1 MDGYL
6 KIKTKIDNKDVDKQI
21 KQLEDKIKKLQESS
35 TENSKQQEA
44 LEMEVRQYEELTR
57 QAEQYRQ
64 TLKKL
69 ERDKEKMVK
78 ANPQLAVSTTPE
90 YSNLET
96 QINGMKQKYASATK
110 ELDKQTPKIDKVYM
124 KLERVKAKQTENNA
138 KMAQFKEEIESVNT
152 SNIQKGV
159 DNVGKSLTKQI
170 KKIGKL
176 GLAVVGIR
184 SAWFAVR
191 GTISSVTQYND
202 QVATDFEYMRYAIA
216 QALLPAVEQLV
227 KILYTVLT
235 YVNAITTSWFGFN
248 LFTNSSAKSFK
259 SISSSAKEM
268 QKSLQGFDEINT
280 VSSTSSSS
288 GISSGMPSMDLAGM
302 QGEVPAWL
310 KFIIDNKELITSV
323 LAGISGGIMAI
334 KLGLTGI
341 QAFGIGLIIAGVIK
355 LIQDLISFLND
366 PTWVKFGKVLSDI
379 GLIIL
384 GVGVIIGSIPA
395 LIVGALT
402 AIIGYVITHWNQ
414 LKEGF
419 KLLWTFI
426 VEIFWALISAIE
438 GIFTTIALII
448 RAPFDTLWDIVQ
460 GVCGG
465 IKTIL
470 KGILQVFKGIFT
482 GDMKTVLEGFK
493 NIFKG
498 IFDSLWSIVKS
509 IFNFIIRGIN
519 AVISGINKIRF
530 DVPDWVP
537 GIGGKRLGFNVPK
550 IPLLAKGAVISQPT
564 QAIIGEAGAEAVMPL
579 ENNLEWLDILAD
591 KLASRMGSVGGS
603 YIIQLDG
610 RTIQRGMT
618 KRQQELS
625 YAKNGG

>member
-35 TENSKQQEA
+35 AENSKQQES
-44 LEMEVRQYEELTR
+44 LETEVRQYEELTQ
-57 QAEQYRQ
+57 QAEEYRQ

-69 ERDKEKMVK
+69 ERDREKMVK

-110 ELDKQTPKIDKVYM
+110 EIDKQTPKIDKVYM

-138 KMAQFKEEIESVNT
+138 KMAQFKKEIDSVNT
-152 SNIQKGV
+152 NNIQKGV

-191 GTISSVTQYND
+191 GAISSVTQYND

-216 QALLPAVEQLV
+216 QALLPAVQQLV

-248 LFTNSSAKSFK
+248 LFANSSAKSFK

-280 VSSTSSSS
+280 VSSSSS
-288 GISSGMPSMDLAGM
+288 GSSASGMPSMDLAGM

-341 QAFGIGLIIAGVIK
+341 QALGIGLIIAGVVK

-366 PTWVKFGKVLSDI
+366 PTWEKFGKVLSDI

-384 GVGVIIGSIPA
+384 GVGAIIGSIPA

-402 AIIGYVITHWNQ
+402 LIIGYAISHWEQ

-419 KLLWTFI
+419 KLLGSFI
-426 VEIFWALISAIE
+426 VEIFWSLLSVIE
-438 GIFTTIALII
+438 GIFTIIALVI
-448 RAPFDTLWDIVQ
+448 RAPFD
-460 GVCGG
+460 
-465 IKTIL
+465 
-470 KGILQVFKGIFT
+470 
-482 GDMKTVLEGFK
+482 
-493 NIFKG
+493 
-498 IFDSLWSIVKS
+498 SLW
-509 IFNFIIRGIN
+509 
-519 AVISGINKIRF
+519 
-530 DVPDWVP
+530 
-537 GIGGKRLGFNVPK
+537 
-550 IPLLAKGAVISQPT
+550 
-564 QAIIGEAGAEAVMPL
+564 
-579 ENNLEWLDILAD
+579 
-591 KLASRMGSVGGS
+591 
-603 YIIQLDG
+603 
-610 RTIQRGMT
+610 
-618 KRQQELS
+618 ELVRRS
-625 YAKNGG
+625 F